1 MSSVVYWIRHE
12 DHTDMFTQGY
22 IGVSSQVEKR
32 WEYHKKHGEN
42 AHLRNA
48 INLYGWDKLVK
59 QVLLISDLA
68 YCLMIEAKLRSED
81 KIGWNVVKGGGKPP
95 VATKGYKRSKETLL
109 KMSLIRKGKA
119 PWNKGKKLTEAQKV
133 NQYNLVEHVKKYGS
147 HLKGKKLDTSHM
159 NIKVTCPHCAK
170 ISLLGVMKRWHFDNC
185 KFKEK
190 N

>member
-68 YCLMIEAKLRSED
+68 YCLMIEAKLRYED

-95 VATKGYKRSKETLL
+95 SSLGKKYIRSQEYKDKQRIAKLGRRHTPEIEAKVTQNLLIHGVNTRFKKGHVSP
-109 KMSLIRKGKA
+109 RKGIKI
-119 PWNKGKKLTEAQKV
+119 GREALK
-133 NQYNLVEHVKKYGS
+133 
-147 HLKGKKLDTSHM
+147 HLY
-159 NIKVTCPHCAK
+159 IKFYF
-170 ISLLGVMKRWHFDNC
+170 MQ
-185 KFKEK
+185 
-190 N
+190 